1 MFRQYWHPPL
11 PKELRYAYL
20 LFNQNFM
27 KKKESVSQIASTAL
41 LTIQVGQKL
50 SEARKLMQVNQIHHV
65 PVVNGSKLV
74 GLLSAVD
81 LASLSLTSFG
91 SDELSNDTILDN
103 QFSVEDVMS
112 KQVVTIQ
119 PTTSIREAAAMLAEG
134 HFHSLPI
141 VDKEGNLKALVTS
154 TDLIRYLLSQY

>member
-1 MFRQYWHPPL
+1 
-11 PKELRYAYL
+11 
-20 LFNQNFM
+20 M
-27 KKKESVSQIASTAL
+27 KKKESVYQIASTAL
-41 LTIQVGQKL
+41 ITIQVGQKL

-65 PVVNGSKLV
+65 PVVNGTKLV

-91 SDELSNDTILDN
+91 SDERTNDALLDN

-112 KQVVTIQ
+112 KNMVTIK
-119 PTTSIREAAAMLAEG
+119 PTTSVREAAEMLAEG

-141 VDKEGNLKALVTS
+141 VDKSDNLQGLVTS

>member
-1 MFRQYWHPPL
+1 
-11 PKELRYAYL
+11 
-20 LFNQNFM
+20 M
-27 KKKESVSQIASTAL
+27 KKKESVYQIASTAL
-41 LTIQVGQKL
+41 ITIQVGQKL

-65 PVVNGSKLV
+65 PVVNGTKLV

-91 SDELSNDTILDN
+91 SDERANDALLDN

-112 KQVVTIQ
+112 KNMVTIK
-119 PTTSIREAAAMLAEG
+119 PTTSVREAAEMLAEG

-141 VDKEGNLKALVTS
+141 VDKSDNLLGLVTS

>member
-1 MFRQYWHPPL
+1 
-11 PKELRYAYL
+11 
-20 LFNQNFM
+20 M

-41 LTIQVGQKL
+41 ITIQMGQKL
-50 SEARKLMQVNQIHHV
+50 SDARKLMQVNQIHHV
-65 PVVNGSKLV
+65 PVVNGTKLV

-91 SDELSNDTILDN
+91 SDERSNDAILDN

-112 KQVVTIQ
+112 KNVVTIK
-119 PTTSIREAAAMLAEG
+119 PTASIREVAEMLAEG
-134 HFHSLPI
+134 HFHSVPV
-141 VDKEGNLKALVTS
+141 VDNEGNLKGLVTS

>member
-1 MFRQYWHPPL
+1 
-11 PKELRYAYL
+11 
-20 LFNQNFM
+20 M

-41 LTIQVGQKL
+41 ITIQMGQKL
-50 SEARKLMQVNQIHHV
+50 SDARKLMQVNQIHHV
-65 PVVNGSKLV
+65 PVVNGTKLV

-91 SDELSNDTILDN
+91 SDERSNDTILDN
-103 QFSVEDVMS
+103 QFSVKDVMS
-112 KQVVTIQ
+112 KNVVTIK
-119 PTTSIREAAAMLAEG
+119 PTTSIREVAEMLAEG

-141 VDKEGNLKALVTS
+141 VDKEGNLKGLVTS

>member
-1 MFRQYWHPPL
+1 
-11 PKELRYAYL
+11 
-20 LFNQNFM
+20 M

-41 LTIQVGQKL
+41 ITIQMGQKL
-50 SEARKLMQVNQIHHV
+50 SDARKLMQVNQIHHV
-65 PVVNGSKLV
+65 PVVNGTKLV

-91 SDELSNDTILDN
+91 SDERSNDAILDN

-112 KQVVTIQ
+112 KNVVTIK
-119 PTTSIREAAAMLAEG
+119 PTTSIREVAEMLAEG

-141 VDKEGNLKALVTS
+141 VDKEGNLKGLVTS

>member
-1 MFRQYWHPPL
+1 
-11 PKELRYAYL
+11 
-20 LFNQNFM
+20 M

-41 LTIQVGQKL
+41 ITIQVGQKL

-65 PVVNGSKLV
+65 PVVSGTKLV

-91 SDELSNDTILDN
+91 SDERTNDTILDN

-112 KQVVTIQ
+112 KNMVTIK
-119 PTTSIREAAAMLAEG
+119 PTTSVREAAEMLAEG

-141 VDKEGNLKALVTS
+141 VDEEGNLQGLVTS

>member
-1 MFRQYWHPPL
+1 
-11 PKELRYAYL
+11 
-20 LFNQNFM
+20 M

-41 LTIQVGQKL
+41 ITIQVGQKL

-65 PVVNGSKLV
+65 PVVNGNKLV

-81 LASLSLTSFG
+81 LATLSLTSFG
-91 SDELSNDTILDN
+91 SDEQANDMLLDN

-112 KQVVTIQ
+112 KNMVTIK
-119 PTTSIREAAAMLAEG
+119 PTTSVREAAEMLAEG

-141 VDKEGNLKALVTS
+141 VGKEGDLQGLVTS

>member
-1 MFRQYWHPPL
+1 
-11 PKELRYAYL
+11 
-20 LFNQNFM
+20 
-27 KKKESVSQIASTAL
+27 
-41 LTIQVGQKL
+41 
-50 SEARKLMQVNQIHHV
+50 MQVNQIHHV
-65 PVVNGSKLV
+65 PVVSGTKLV

-91 SDELSNDTILDN
+91 SDERTNDTILDN

-112 KQVVTIQ
+112 KNMVTIK
-119 PTTSIREAAAMLAEG
+119 PTTSVREAAEMLAEG

-141 VDKEGNLKALVTS
+141 VDEEGNLQGLVTS

>member
-1 MFRQYWHPPL
+1 
-11 PKELRYAYL
+11 
-20 LFNQNFM
+20 M

-41 LTIQVGQKL
+41 ITIQMGQKL
-50 SEARKLMQVNQIHHV
+50 SDARKLMQVNQIHHV
-65 PVVNGSKLV
+65 PVVNGTKLV

-91 SDELSNDTILDN
+91 SDERSNDTILDN
-103 QFSVEDVMS
+103 QFSVEEVMS
-112 KQVVTIQ
+112 KNVVTIK
-119 PTTSIREAAAMLAEG
+119 PTASIREVAEMLAEG

-141 VDKEGNLKALVTS
+141 VDKEGNLKGLVTS

>member
-1 MFRQYWHPPL
+1 
-11 PKELRYAYL
+11 
-20 LFNQNFM
+20 M

-41 LTIQVGQKL
+41 ITIQMGQKL

-65 PVVNGSKLV
+65 PVVNGTKLV

-81 LASLSLTSFG
+81 LATLSLTSFG
-91 SDELSNDTILDN
+91 SDERTNDTILDN

-112 KQVVTIQ
+112 KNMVTIK
-119 PTTSIREAAAMLAEG
+119 PTSSIREAAEMLAEG

-141 VDKEGNLKALVTS
+141 VDKEGNLQGLVTS

>member
-1 MFRQYWHPPL
+1 MATKRRSITL
-11 PKELRYAYL
+11 MRS
-20 LFNQNFM
+20 FM

-41 LTIQVGQKL
+41 ITIQVGQKL

-65 PVVNGSKLV
+65 PVVSGTKLV

-91 SDELSNDTILDN
+91 SDERTNDTILDN

-112 KQVVTIQ
+112 KNMVTIK
-119 PTTSIREAAAMLAEG
+119 PTTSVREAAEMLAEG

-141 VDKEGNLKALVTS
+141 VDEEGNLQGLVTS